1 MIDTEARTSRQP
13 CPAVPADDAGG
24 SPTRRRTAPRRGLPL
39 WARLLLTVAVPVV
52 AAFAAP
58 EMRNSTVHLI
68 TEISLWACVAVC
80 LHLVVG
86 FAGQLSLASGAF
98 LALGAYIGARATGFW
113 GWPGLLT
120 IAVVVVVSAALS
132 TAVALVIF
140 RARGLHFAL
149 LTAGI
154 SLVAYGVLINWSS
167 VTGGA
172 GGMSTGGP
180 LADGGLPGALTL
192 GPVEIRS
199 ADDYLVAMLSLLVL
213 LLLGVS
219 VLMRRRTGES
229 WKAVREDDVL
239 AASIGVDVVRQKQV
253 AFVLSSVLISLVGV
267 FYAHWVGFV
276 SPESFTFAQASFEPV
291 AMIVIGGLGTM
302 AGPVIG
308 AVIVVGLPEFLRD
321 AERYSVLIY
330 GLLLLFV
337 VMVAP
342 RGVVGL
348 LRSGASFVVGKV
360 SARPG
365 RGDGEADR

>member
-1 MIDTEARTSRQP
+1 VSTDSGITDSGISGGVSTGD
-13 CPAVPADDAGG
+13 AVPEAAPDPA
-24 SPTRRRTAPRRGLPL
+24 PRRPGRARRGLPL
-39 WARLLLTVAVPVV
+39 WARVVLTFAVPV
-52 AAFAAP
+52 AGWFLAP
-58 EMRNSTVHLI
+58 ELRNSTVHLV
-68 TEISLWACVAVC
+68 TEICIWACVAVS

-86 FAGQLSLASGAF
+86 YAGQLSLASGAF

-120 IAVVVVVSAALS
+120 IGVVVVVSAVLATL
-132 TAVALVIF
+132 VALVIF

-180 LADGGLPGALTL
+180 LADGGLPGPLTL
-192 GPVEIRS
+192 GPVEIGT
-199 ADDYLVAMLSLLVL
+199 ADEYLVAMLVFLCVL
-213 LLLGVS
+213 LFGVS
-219 VLMRRRTGES
+219 ILMRRRTGES
-229 WKAVREDDVL
+229 WKAIREDDVL
-239 AASIGVDVVRQKQV
+239 AASVGVDVVRQKQIV
-253 AFVLSSVLISLVGV
+253 FVVSSVLIALVGV
-267 FYAHWVGFV
+267 FYAHWTGFV

-291 AMIVIGGLGTM
+291 AMIVIGGLGTA

-308 AVIVVGLPEFLRD
+308 AVIVVGLPEYLRD
-321 AERYSVLIY
+321 AERYAVLIY

-337 VMVAP
+337 VMIAP

-348 LRSGASFVVGKV
+348 LRSGAAAVTG
-360 SARPG
+360 ARRG
-365 RGDGEADR
+365 REEEK